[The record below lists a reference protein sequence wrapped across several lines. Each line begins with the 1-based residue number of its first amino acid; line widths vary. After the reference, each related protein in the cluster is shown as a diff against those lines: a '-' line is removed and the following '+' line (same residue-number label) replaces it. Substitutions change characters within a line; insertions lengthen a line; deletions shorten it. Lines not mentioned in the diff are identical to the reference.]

1 MRVAITYA
9 NSLALGGA
17 ERVLEVLARMFPEA
31 HFFSLMTEDRFIPR
45 ALKGRRITTSFLD
58 RFAWV
63 KRSHRNFLPLYPL
76 AVESLNLRG
85 YELIIT
91 ADGTATKGVIT
102 DQSAVQVCYCHSPHR
117 SLWDQYASY
126 LDELSGTRRKLFML
140 SAHYVRQWD
149 YLAAQRVDAFVANSR
164 YIQDRI
170 RKYYR
175 RDSTI
180 IFPPVDTS
188 EGYVA
193 ESHGDYYLTVGRL
206 VDVKRIDLLIEAC
219 NRLAR
224 HLVIVGNGPCESA
237 LRAIAG
243 PTISF
248 RGHTSDAELRELYA
262 RSKALLFAA
271 EEDFGLVPVEA
282 QSYGRPVIAYGKG
295 GAMESVIGGFSPEL
309 QRDGRATGV
318 FFDEQNVDS
327 VMKAML
333 QFEMMEGNFLPTFI
347 REHAKTFDT
356 TVFCGKMLDFVQR
369 QVELRK
375 GGARLPLLFPPSHP
389 SMRAQG

>member
-17 ERVLEVLARMFPEA
+17 ERVLDVLARMFPEA
-31 HFFSLMTEDRFIPR
+31 HFFSLMTEERFIPE
-45 ALKGRRITTSFLD
+45 ALKEREITTSFLD
-58 RFAWV
+58 RFEWV
-63 KRSHRNFLPLYPL
+63 KRSHRSFLPLYPL

-102 DQSAVQVCYCHSPHR
+102 DHSAVQVCYCHSPHR

-126 LDELSGTRRKLFML
+126 LDELSGARRRIFML

-164 YIQDRI
+164 YIQERI

-188 EGYVA
+188 DGYVT

-206 VDVKRIDLLIEAC
+206 VDVKRMDLLIAAC
-219 NRLAR
+219 NRLR
-224 HLVIVGNGPCESA
+224 RQLVIVGRGPCESA
-237 LRAIAG
+237 LHAVAG

-282 QSYGRPVIAYGKG
+282 QSYGRPVIAYGRG
-295 GAMESVIGGFSPEL
+295 GAMESVVGGFSPEL

-318 FFDEQNVDS
+318 FFDEQSVDG
-327 VMKAML
+327 VVKAIL
-333 QFEMMEGNFLPTFI
+333 HFEAMEQHFVPSLI

-375 GGARLPLLFPPSHP
+375 GGARLPLLFPPAQASL
-389 SMRAQG
+389 RARG

>member
-17 ERVLEVLARMFPEA
+17 ERVLEVLAGMFPEA
-31 HFFSLMTEDRFIPR
+31 DFFSLMTEDRFIPE
-45 ALKGRRITTSFLD
+45 ALKHRQITTSFLN
-58 RFAWV
+58 RFEWV
-63 KRSHRNFLPLYPL
+63 KRSHRNFLPLYPM

-85 YELIIT
+85 YDLIIT

-102 DQSAVQVCYCHSPHR
+102 DQSAVQICYCHSPHR

-126 LDELSGTRRKLFML
+126 LDELSGARRKLFML

-188 EGYVA
+188 VGYVA

-219 NRLAR
+219 NQL
-224 HLVIVGNGPCESA
+224 GSPSGDC
-237 LRAIAG
+237 
-243 PTISF
+243 
-248 RGHTSDAELRELYA
+248 
-262 RSKALLFAA
+262 
-271 EEDFGLVPVEA
+271 
-282 QSYGRPVIAYGKG
+282 RPWPA
-295 GAMESVIGGFSPEL
+295 
-309 QRDGRATGV
+309 
-318 FFDEQNVDS
+318 
-327 VMKAML
+327 
-333 QFEMMEGNFLPTFI
+333 
-347 REHAKTFDT
+347 
-356 TVFCGKMLDFVQR
+356 
-369 QVELRK
+369 
-375 GGARLPLLFPPSHP
+375 
-389 SMRAQG
+389 